1 MISGTRN
8 EADVLVF
15 EPIAPQFEARAEAQ
29 VLAAI
34 ATRQQFSPT
43 DKKAIQMFGREE
55 FRPVINGITIGLQVL
70 LIFIGILTL
79 GIGGVGVMNIMLV
92 SVDERIREIG
102 LRRALGARKWHIK
115 AQFLAETLLIMLLG
129 GAHRNRGLV
138 RGCGRRRN
146 ASADGP
152 AVRGRLRQSRHP
164 PQNFILH
171 RHDFDR
177 GVAAGRRA
185 ERATDSGVP
194 SRESR
199 SRRGPALRM
208 KFLGLMVAAIFAF
221 FVLGFLFLYI
231 SSVFRFILFDSVL
244 RRECSIGAG
253 WGKWRRAG
261 GRFFLWQIVFQIA
274 VSLCLLVLVGVPLAL
289 ALAAGWTRDL
299 RAHAAPLIFG
309 GILVLGLVLLFV
321 LASVAV
327 QVLAKDFLV
336 PIMALEDLDFADGWH
351 RLLAIM
357 RPEKGS
363 YAVYLL
369 LKLVLSV
376 AAGILFTMIAV
387 VPVLVVVVSV
397 VAAGLAGHAAG
408 IGWSLMTIS
417 LAIISAT
424 VLLFLL
430 LYLIALVCVPATVFF
445 PAYAMYFLA
454 SRYPNLD
461 AILNPRPDPILPPV
475 PESAPPLPDPPASFE
490 PPPSSPS
497 PEPIG

>member
-1 MISGTRN
+1 LPLS
-8 EADVLVF
+8 AVDCVQPALKH
-15 EPIAPQFEARAEAQ
+15 ARAQLFTHFRWGQWSRLAL
-29 VLAAI
+29 VGILAA
-34 ATRQQFSPT
+34 
-43 DKKAIQMFGREE
+43 E
-55 FRPVINGITIGLQVL
+55 LH
-70 LIFIGILTL
+70 
-79 GIGGVGVMNIMLV
+79 VG
-92 SVDERIREIG
+92 
-102 LRRALGARKWHIK
+102 
-115 AQFLAETLLIMLLG
+115 
-129 GAHRNRGLV
+129 
-138 RGCGRRRN
+138 GCGFPNLRGGWPHVPHGRGDIMQ
-146 ASADGP
+146 SSMPHGLGP
-152 AVRGRLRQSRHP
+152 L
-164 PQNFILH
+164 N
-171 RHDFDR
+171 
-177 GVAAGRRA
+177 
-185 ERATDSGVP
+185 
-194 SRESR
+194 
-199 SRRGPALRM
+199 PAHISEHLAQ
-208 KFLGLMVAAIFAF
+208 FLGLMVAAIFAF

-430 LYLIALVCVPATVFF
+430 LYLIALVCVPATVFV